1 MIEDSVR
8 LKRLAQARLHLKEV
22 AARVSEMSAQIP
34 EPVASAAEALR
45 SLSPEQQE
53 ALRVHRTEALQLL
66 AQQIV
71 EEQAELS
78 RLTAQHED
86 AMREWQQLVARGDW
100 ALLTDHEPTLND
112 RRDELEQRRTA
123 LQELRALHNELRS
136 ASEPSTCV

>member
-1 MIEDSVR
+1 MIKDSVR
-8 LKRLAQARLHLKEV
+8 LKRLAEARLHLTEA
-22 AARVSEMSAQIP
+22 AARVAEMSAQIP
-34 EPVASAAEALR
+34 EPVASAAEAL
-45 SLSPEQQE
+45 SNLSPEQKE
-53 ALRVHRTEALQLL
+53 ALRAHRTEALQLL

-78 RLTAQHED
+78 RITAQHED

-100 ALLTDHEPTLND
+100 ALLTDREPTLND